1 MERRKFLGMGA
12 GMLAV
17 VAAAPTMVM
26 ATNYREK
33 LPKAWEIHNDEK
45 AKGEDMNGVNAAI
58 KAVFGTDKVE
68 EGKVQLKAPDI
79 AENGAVVPV
88 SFKAMG
94 AKKIALMQTADPE
107 SLVAIWDVPERGIP
121 DYSVRIK
128 MQQTGHVVVVAEIDG
143 KLYKADKVVK
153 VTVGGCGG

>member
-1 MERRKFLGMGA
+1 MQRRKFLGLGA
-12 GMLAV
+12 GIFA
-17 VAAAPTMVM
+17 VAAAAPSMLM
-26 ATNYREK
+26 AENYRK
-33 LPKAWEIHNDEK
+33 ALPKAWEIKNDEK
-45 AKGEDMNGVNAAI
+45 SKGEDMSGVNAAI
-58 KAVFGTDKVE
+58 KTIFGTDKVE
-68 EGKVQLKAPDI
+68 EGKVKLKAPDI

-107 SLVAIWDVPERGIP
+107 TVVAIFDVPERGIP

-143 KLYKADKVVK
+143 KLYKAEKVVK

>member
-1 MERRKFLGMGA
+1 MERRKFLGMSA
-12 GMLAV
+12 GVLA
-17 VAAAPTMVM
+17 VAAAAPSMLM

-33 LPKAWEIHNDEK
+33 LPEAWKIKNDEK
-45 AKGEDMNGVNAAI
+45 AKGEDMKGVNAAI
-58 KAVFGTDKVE
+58 KAVFGSDKVE
-68 EGKVQLKAPDI
+68 EGKVNLKAPAI

-88 SFKAMG
+88 SFKAEG
-94 AKKIALMQTADPE
+94 AKKIALLQSADPE
-107 SLVAIWDVPERGIP
+107 ALVAVFDVPERGIP
-121 DYSVRIK
+121 EYAVRIK

>member
-1 MERRKFLGMGA
+1 MSA
-12 GMLAV
+12 GVLA
-17 VAAAPTMVM
+17 VAAAAPSMLM

-33 LPKAWEIHNDEK
+33 LPEAWKIKNDEK
-45 AKGEDMNGVNAAI
+45 AKGEDMKGVNAAI
-58 KAVFGTDKVE
+58 KAVFGSDKVE
-68 EGKVQLKAPDI
+68 EGKVNLKAPAI

-88 SFKAMG
+88 SFKAEG
-94 AKKIALMQTADPE
+94 AKKIALLQSADPE
-107 SLVAIWDVPERGIP
+107 ALVAVFDVPERGIP
-121 DYSVRIK
+121 EYAVRIK

>member
-12 GMLAV
+12 GMLAA
-17 VAAAPTMVM
+17 VAVAPSVAL
-26 ATNYREK
+26 ATDYRK
-33 LPKAWEIHNDEK
+33 TLPKAWEIHNNEK
-45 AKGEDMNGVNAAI
+45 SKGEDMSGVNAAI
-58 KAVFGTDKVE
+58 KAVFGSDKVE
-68 EGKVQLKAPDI
+68 EGKVKLRAPDI

-88 SFKAMG
+88 SFKAPG
-94 AKKIALMQTADPE
+94 AKKIALLQSADPE
-107 SLVAIWDVPERGIP
+107 ALVAIWDVPERGIP

-143 KLYKADKVVK
+143 KLYKAEKVVK

>member
-1 MERRKFLGMGA
+1 MERRKFLGLGA
-12 GMLAV
+12 GMMAV
-17 VAAAPTMVM
+17 AAAAPTMLM

-33 LPKAWEIHNDEK
+33 LPTVWKIANDEK
-45 AKGEDMNGVNAAI
+45 AKGEDMTGVNKAI
-58 KAVFGTDKVE
+58 KEIFGSDKVE
-68 EGKVQLKAPDI
+68 EGKVKLKAPDI

-88 SFKAMG
+88 TIKAEG

-107 SLVAIWDVPERGIP
+107 TVVAIFDVPERGIP
-121 DYSVRIK
+121 NYSVRIK

>member
-1 MERRKFLGMGA
+1 MERRKFLGMSA

-17 VAAAPTMVM
+17 AAAAPSMLM

-33 LPKAWEIHNDEK
+33 LPAVWKIQNDEK
-45 AKGEDMNGVNAAI
+45 AKGEDMKGVNEAI
-58 KAVFGTDKVE
+58 KAIFGTDKVE
-68 EGKVQLKAPDI
+68 EGKVNLKAPAI

-88 SFKAMG
+88 SFKAEG

-107 SLVAIWDVPERGIP
+107 AVVAIFDVPERGIP
-121 DYSVRIK
+121 DYAVRIK

>member
-17 VAAAPTMVM
+17 LAAAPSMLM

-33 LPKAWEIHNDEK
+33 LPDAWKIKNDEK
-45 AKGEDMNGVNAAI
+45 SKGEDMSGVNAAI
-58 KAVFGTDKVE
+58 KAVFGSDKVE
-68 EGKVQLKAPDI
+68 EGKVNLKAPAI

-88 SFKAMG
+88 SFKAEG
-94 AKKIALMQTADPE
+94 AKKIALLQSADPE
-107 SLVAIWDVPERGIP
+107 ALVAIWDVPERGIP
-121 DYSVRIK
+121 EYAVRIK
-128 MQQTGHVVVVAEIDG
+128 MQQTGHVIVVAEIDG
-143 KLYKADKVVK
+143 KLYKAGKVVK

>member
-1 MERRKFLGMGA
+1 MERRKFLGMSA

-33 LPKAWEIHNDEK
+33 LPTVWKIPNDEK
-45 AKGEDMNGVNAAI
+45 AKGEDMSGVDKAI
-58 KAVFGTDKVE
+58 KEIFGSDKVE
-68 EGKVQLKAPDI
+68 AGKIKLKAPDI

-88 SFKAMG
+88 TIKAEG

-107 SLVAIWDVPERGIP
+107 SVVAIFDVPERGIP
-121 DYSVRIK
+121 NYSVRIK

-143 KLYKADKVVK
+143 KLYKADKMVK